1 MIFLNVHRNWTL
13 STKFLTVSLSRPIT
27 SGTLTIYWR
36 RCGNTWDSSEC
47 ESIMLVI
54 SKSCSSRV
62 LLLAEFDNK
71 TLYLLLPC
79 ASRAF
84 SVFLMSHFMILLN
97 YPFVEFS
104 ATWQKSYFLIKLN
117 QKICNV
123 TVSFIIIMYNIS
135 LMHNVTI
142 SQYN

>member
-13 STKFLTVSLSRPIT
+13 STKSLTVSLSRPIT

-62 LLLAEFDNK
+62 LVLAEFDNK

-84 SVFLMSHFMILLN
+84 SVFLMSFYDITKTSICR
-97 YPFVEFS
+97 VFS
-104 ATWQKSYFLIKLN
+104 NLAKIIFSDKVKLEN
-117 QKICNV
+117 LSCH
-123 TVSFIIIMYNIS
+123 SFI
-135 LMHNVTI
+135 HNNHV
-142 SQYN
+142 

>member
-13 STKFLTVSLSRPIT
+13 STKSLTVSLSRPIT

-36 RCGNTWDSSEC
+36 RCGNILDLSEC
-47 ESIMLVI
+47 ESIMLMI

-62 LLLAEFDNK
+62 LVLAEFDNK

-84 SVFLMSHFMILLN
+84 SVFLMSFYDITKSSICR
-97 YPFVEFS
+97 VFS
-104 ATWQKSYFLIKLN
+104 NLAKIIFSDKVKLEN
-117 QKICNV
+117 
-123 TVSFIIIMYNIS
+123 
-135 LMHNVTI
+135 L
-142 SQYN
+142 

>member
-1 MIFLNVHRNWTL
+1 MIFLFVHRNWTL
-13 STKFLTVSLSRPIT
+13 STKSLTVCLSQPIT

-36 RCGNTWDSSEC
+36 RCGNILDSSEC

-62 LLLAEFDNK
+62 FVLAEFDNK

-84 SVFLMSHFMILLN
+84 SVFLMSFYDITKSSICR
-97 YPFVEFS
+97 VFS
-104 ATWQKSYFLIKLN
+104 NLAKIIFSDKVKLEN
-117 QKICNV
+117 
-123 TVSFIIIMYNIS
+123 
-135 LMHNVTI
+135 L
-142 SQYN
+142 

>member
-1 MIFLNVHRNWTL
+1 MIFLFVHRNWTL
-13 STKFLTVSLSRPIT
+13 STKSLTVSLSRPIT

-62 LLLAEFDNK
+62 LVLAEFDNK
-71 TLYLLLPC
+71 TLHSLLPC

-84 SVFLMSHFMILLN
+84 SVFLMSFYDTFITKSSIWR
-97 YPFVEFS
+97 VFS
-104 ATWQKSYFLIKLN
+104 NLAKIIFSDKVKLEN
-117 QKICNV
+117 LSCH
-123 TVSFIIIMYNIS
+123 SFI
-135 LMHNVTI
+135 HNNHV
-142 SQYN
+142 